1 MNKPK
6 TITELLQSIK
16 NKPGAYLGEKSV
28 LRLKHF
34 MDGYCCAVQ
43 YAGIDFDLDTYY
55 AFAEWL
61 RAKYQVKSVVSYDTI
76 LTDRFSDDELA
87 FDAFFDEFELF
98 LHEREQ

>member
-1 MNKPK
+1 MNMPENV
-6 TITELLQSIK
+6 TELLQSIK
-16 NKPGAYLGEKSV
+16 NKPGAYLGEKSI

-34 MDGYCCAVQ
+34 MDGYCLATE

-61 RAKYQVKSVVSYDTI
+61 RTKYQVMSVVSYDTI
-76 LTDRFSDDELA
+76 LTDRFSDDAAA

-98 LHEREQ
+98 LHEWEQ